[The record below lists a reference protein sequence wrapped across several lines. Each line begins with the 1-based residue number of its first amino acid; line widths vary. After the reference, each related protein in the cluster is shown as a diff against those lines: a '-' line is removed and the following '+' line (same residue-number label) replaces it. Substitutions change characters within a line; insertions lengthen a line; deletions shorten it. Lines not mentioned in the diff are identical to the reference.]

1 MLKSDAPEGSDVT
14 EASDATEARRLT
26 AAELF
31 AKYDA
36 DKSNSI
42 DSDELD
48 LMLKECGHE
57 PDEDTAKELMAEFVG
72 MDDEMNFDQ
81 FAGMLRVL
89 DTRMLFKQYDADDSG
104 LVDVAELTEML
115 VACGHNSDEGMAS
128 ALVIEFGGEGA
139 EGLNQEQFGN
149 LLASID
155 RKSSPD
161 GLSHERGVVVAV
173 EVKGAGAGTA
183 EETSTAS
190 SASAGARRSGSTA
203 EGSETCFARSS
214 SVLAWA
220 SPTTPRHATYLRHPE
235 SQAAT

>member
-1 MLKSDAPEGSDVT
+1 MDVSQLMFRDGLLKDERILVTGGGSGLGKEMAEGFLKLGAEVHICG
-14 EASDATEARRLT
+14 RRGQV
-26 AAELF
+26 
-31 AKYDA
+31 
-36 DKSNSI
+36 
-42 DSDELD
+42 
-48 LMLKECGHE
+48 C
-57 PDEDTAKELMAEFVG
+57 EDTAKELMAEFVG

-173 EVKGAGAGTA
+173 EVKGAGAETA

-203 EGSETCFARSS
+203 EGSETCFAPFFFCSCMGQS
-214 SVLAWA
+214 DDTADDDS
-220 SPTTPRHATYLRHPE
+220 YLHPE

>member
-1 MLKSDAPEGSDVT
+1 MIVLVP

-57 PDEDTAKELMAEFVG
+57 PDEDTAKELMAEFEG

-104 LVDVAELTEML
+104 LVDVAELTEKL
-115 VACGHNSDEGMAS
+115 TTAVFEFVEAIAGGRLTLETKPS
-128 ALVIEFGGEGA
+128 ARW
-139 EGLNQEQFGN
+139 Q
-149 LLASID
+149 
-155 RKSSPD
+155 
-161 GLSHERGVVVAV
+161 
-173 EVKGAGAGTA
+173 
-183 EETSTAS
+183 
-190 SASAGARRSGSTA
+190 RRSG
-203 EGSETCFARSS
+203 EP
-214 SVLAWA
+214 L
-220 SPTTPRHATYLRHPE
+220 
-235 SQAAT
+235 